1 MSFAGDGGEAG
12 RVVRASVPPGQV
24 GSVIRSRFVERR
36 NEVGPIPFVRRR
48 TFAGGLRS
56 ESGARGRSR
65 KSASS
70 PCLRH
75 RSARDRASAHFKSP
89 TTGSSLGLLRPRLS
103 DTVSPRS
110 GVRVSHL
117 PWADSLGRLLGRRIE
132 TRGAITSPPAA
143 WSPCAG
149 ADGLVERSCGYDA
162 RAAGDT
168 FPPKE
173 EGSGCHS
180 GTPPLLCRHLTHRPQ
195 LRGRVFLGA

>member
-24 GSVIRSRFVERR
+24 ASVIRSRSVERR
-36 NEVGPIPFVRRR
+36 SEVGPIPFVRRR

-89 TTGSSLGLLRPRLS
+89 STGSSLGLLRPRPS
-103 DTVSPRS
+103 VAVSPRS

-117 PWADSLGRLLGRRIE
+117 PWGTALAACPGGRSKLGSHQFTAPQPRRRAGGRFGRTLLWLRCSRGRGHIPPQG
-132 TRGAITSPPAA
+132 RGVRVFT
-143 WSPCAG
+143 
-149 ADGLVERSCGYDA
+149 VE
-162 RAAGDT
+162 
-168 FPPKE
+168 
-173 EGSGCHS
+173 
-180 GTPPLLCRHLTHRPQ
+180 HRPSS
-195 LRGRVFLGA
+195 AAT